1 MSEFKPFEEK
11 LKGLLDAMSPAARRR
26 LAVDIAKKLRQS
38 QQQRIKSQRAPDGT
52 AYAPRKPQRI
62 RDKKGRVKREMFAKL
77 RTARFMKASGNDSA
91 AMVEFTGKVQHIARV
106 HQYGLKDK
114 PGRNSV
120 QVAYPI
126 RKLLG
131 VDKKSREIIEEVIIN
146 YLSKEKNYQ
155 S

>member
-62 RDKKGRVKREMFAKL
+62 REKKGRVKRQMFAKL
-77 RTARFMKASGNDSA
+77 RTARYMKASGNDSA
-91 AMVEFTGKVQHIARV
+91 AVVEFNGKVQRIARV

-114 PGRNSV
+114 LGSNSTMV
-120 QVAYPI
+120 EYPE
-126 RKLLG
+126 RELLG
-131 VDKKSREIIEEVIIN
+131 YSDSDISLIKDILTKHF
-146 YLSKEKNYQ
+146 YLRD
-155 S
+155 